1 MSDID
6 YQPPEF
12 PSFSTLQSQQL
23 VKMEQ
28 STTTSSPMFSS
39 LQSQKDVK
47 MEYTSIPAP
56 PPSFSSMQT
65 QKTVKMEQT
74 SMPTPPPSFSYMQN
88 QQMLKMEQVVAPSPP
103 PAIQAPI
110 VSPAP
115 PSVPP
120 KFTKPVST
128 AIVTEGEKLFLEAQ
142 YEGMC
147 KNITYV

>member
-28 STTTSSPMFSS
+28 STTTASPIFSS
-39 LQSQKDVK
+39 LQSQKDIK
-47 MEYTSIPAP
+47 MEHTTIPAP

-65 QKTVKMEQT
+65 QKTMKIEQM

-88 QQMLKMEQVVAPSPP
+88 QQVLKMDQVVASSPP
-103 PAIQAPI
+103 PAIQASI
-110 VSPAP
+110 VPPAP

-120 KFTKPVST
+120 KFIKPVST

-142 YEGMC
+142 YQG
-147 KNITYV
+147 IYIYI